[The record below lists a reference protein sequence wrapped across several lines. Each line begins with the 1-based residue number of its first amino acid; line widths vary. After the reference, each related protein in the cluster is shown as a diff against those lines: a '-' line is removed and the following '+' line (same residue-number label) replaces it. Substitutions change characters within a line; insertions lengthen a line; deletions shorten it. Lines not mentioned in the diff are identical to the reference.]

1 MKKAKLSLTLLFAFI
16 LLSLNSNALEHPKWS
31 RFDAEIFAKAKKEN
45 KLVLLHLR
53 ANWCH
58 WCHVMEEK
66 TYALPKVISYLE
78 QNYIACMEDHD
89 ERQDL
94 TSLYSDYGWPATIV
108 FDGDGNEL
116 MKEPGYIPSDEFL
129 EKLAKLKK
137 EPVPLIKDRV
147 EADLKTT
154 TEGSLK
160 NSLGELKKMF
170 NNSLDRE
177 TGGFHFGQKYIE
189 FDTYEY
195 AFTHFKT
202 DTSLK
207 SWLKITIDNS
217 TGIYDKAWGGVYQ
230 YSTNNDWNH
239 VHFEKLLFIQARYI
253 KMYCWYYKMFN
264 DIEALKK
271 AEGIVKYVNRFLKSP
286 GGGYYNAQDADLI
299 PGEKAQDY
307 FELNDAAR
315 VKKGFPAIDKSVYTS
330 DNAQYAEAL
339 TILWATSRKDV
350 YLKDAI
356 KTVDFLKTKRKKNTT
371 YMHGENYAATTS
383 LKDNSAMLKT
393 LMLLYRATQ
402 DQAYKTEAAQ
412 LVKEIADNFNS
423 GKGYFYTYIG
433 SSAIKSTYNV
443 SENIDVCRLL
453 NYSSHYFNEP
463 AYKKPAQE
471 ILNFLTN
478 ETVLNTLS
486 TEPGILSAAEELS
499 YEPINAA
506 FMMKKAPEAGK
517 PDILKAQYI
526 TATIAF
532 PRFYFNSVVYTKDN
546 IIEDKKDLFE
556 SFDENFMVLCTSSYC
571 SSPLFKLKEFNEFM
585 YKRVLEK

>member
-1 MKKAKLSLTLLFAFI
+1 MKKAIISFILSFAFI
-16 LLSLNSNALEHPKWS
+16 LISLNCKALQHPKWS

-66 TYALPKVISYLE
+66 TYALPKVISYLDK
-78 QNYIACMEDHD
+78 NYIACMEDHN

-116 MKEPGYIPSDEFL
+116 MKEPGYIPAEELL
-129 EKLAKLKK
+129 ERLAVLKK
-137 EPVPLIKDRV
+137 KPVPLSKDRV
-147 EADLKTT
+147 EADPKTT
-154 TEGSLK
+154 TDASL
-160 NSLGELKKMF
+160 NYSVTELKKRF
-170 NNSLDRE
+170 SSSLDLE

-189 FDTYEY
+189 FDTFEY

-202 DTSLK
+202 DTALK

-217 TGIYDKAWGGVYQ
+217 TGIYDQAWGGVFQ
-230 YSTNNDWNH
+230 YSTHNDWNH

-253 KMYCWYYKMFN
+253 KMYCWYYKLFN
-264 DIEALKK
+264 DAEALKK
-271 AEGIVKYVNRFLKSP
+271 AEGIVKYVDRFLKSP
-286 GGGYYNAQDADLI
+286 TGGYYNAQDADLI

-307 FELNDAAR
+307 FELGDAER
-315 VKKGFPAIDKSVYTS
+315 IKKGIPAVDKSVYTS

-339 TILWATSRKDV
+339 TILWATSGNTT
-350 YLKDAI
+350 YLKDAML
-356 KTVDFLKTKRKKNTT
+356 TVDFLKTKRKQNNT
-371 YMHGENYAATTS
+371 YMHGEKYAATTS

-402 DQAYKTEAAQ
+402 KENYKTEATQ
-412 LVKEIADNFNS
+412 LVKEISANFNS
-423 GKGYFYTYIG
+423 GKGYFYTYVG
-433 SSAIKSTYNV
+433 NSAIKSTYNI
-443 SENIDVCRLL
+443 SENIDVARLL
-453 NYSSHYFNEP
+453 NYASYFFHEP
-463 AYKKPAQE
+463 AYKKQAQE
-471 ILNFLTN
+471 IINFLTTEAVIN
-478 ETVLNTLS
+478 SMS
-486 TEPGILSAAEELS
+486 TEPGILSAVEELS

-506 FMMKKAPEAGK
+506 LMVKKGDALIA
-517 PDILKAQYI
+517 DYLKE
-526 TATIAF
+526 TTAF
-532 PRFYFNSVVYTKDN
+532 PRFYFNSVIYNKENV
-546 IIEDKKDLFE
+546 IEDKKDLFD

-571 SSPLFKLKEFNEFM
+571 SSPLFNTKEFSGFM

>member
-1 MKKAKLSLTLLFAFI
+1 MKKAKISLSLLFIFI
-16 LLSLNSNALEHPKWS
+16 LFSLNSKALEHPKWS

-66 TYALPKVISYLE
+66 TYALPKVIAYLDK
-78 QNYIACMEDHD
+78 NYIACMEDHD

-116 MKEPGYIPSDEFL
+116 MKEPGYIPAEELL
-129 EKLAKLKK
+129 EKLTKLKK
-137 EPVPLIKDRV
+137 TPVPLSKDRV
-147 EADLKTT
+147 EADPKKASENGTQ
-154 TEGSLK
+154 
-160 NSLGELKKMF
+160 NSLTELKKMF

-195 AFTHFKT
+195 AFIHFKT
-202 DTSLK
+202 DTALK
-207 SWLKITIDNS
+207 RWLKITVDNS

-264 DIEALKK
+264 DAEALKK
-271 AEGIVKYVNRFLKSP
+271 AEGIVKYVDRFLKSP
-286 GGGYYNAQDADLI
+286 DGGYYNAQDADLI

-307 FELNDAAR
+307 FDLSDAER
-315 VKKGFPAIDKSVYTS
+315 IKKGIPAIDKSVYTS

-339 TILWATSRKDV
+339 TILWATSGNGA
-350 YLKDAI
+350 YLKDAL
-356 KTVDFLKTKRKKNTT
+356 KTIDFLKTKRKQGNT
-371 YMHGENYAATTS
+371 YMHGEKYAATTS

-393 LMLLYRATQ
+393 LMLLYRATHNE
-402 DQAYKTEAAQ
+402 AYKTEAGE
-412 LVKEIADNFNS
+412 LVNEIAANFNS

-433 SSAIKSTYNV
+433 NSAIKSTYNV
-443 SENIDVCRLL
+443 SENIDACRLL
-453 NYSSHYFNEP
+453 NYSSYYFNQP
-463 AYKKPAQE
+463 SYKKYAKE
-471 ILNFLTN
+471 ILSFLTN
-478 ETVLNTLS
+478 ETVFNTLS
-486 TEPGILSAAEELS
+486 TEPGILNAAEELN

-506 FMMKKAPEAGK
+506 LMLKKGDALT
-517 PDILKAQYI
+517 PDYLKE
-526 TATIAF
+526 TIAF
-532 PRFYFNSVVYTKDN
+532 PRFYFNSVIYDKGNV
-546 IIEDKKDLFE
+546 IEDKKDLFD
-556 SFDENFMVLCTSSYC
+556 SFDDNFMVLCTSSYC
-571 SSPLFKLKEFNEFM
+571 SSPLFNTKEFTEFM